1 VETNYRYLQDGC
13 FEIEPDGTKTKLHAD
28 RFTRP
33 TELQNK
39 PTRAQRMAEQYG
51 AKLDQINGT
60 KIAHEPR
67 KIMHDETETLEMRTK
82 RKVALEKLATFRDL
96 LG

>member
-13 FEIEPDGTKTKLHAD
+13 YEIEPDGTKTKLHAD

-51 AKLDQINGT
+51 AKW
-60 KIAHEPR
+60 P
-67 KIMHDETETLEMRTK
+67 
-82 RKVALEKLATFRDL
+82 
-96 LG
+96 